1 MGAKLASD
9 KIGSPG
15 TLARG
20 QCWRVRI
27 RKGSI
32 ETTVKVLDFD
42 AKTVVLRD
50 VDNVDLRAR
59 YQRVDVEFLH
69 QITTTD

>member
-1 MGAKLASD
+1 MASD

-15 TLARG
+15 ALAQG

-32 ETTVKVLDFD
+32 ETIVKVLDFD

-50 VDNVDLRAR
+50 LHNVDLRAR
-59 YQRVDVEFLH
+59 YKRAEVEFL
-69 QITTTD
+69 QQVDPQ